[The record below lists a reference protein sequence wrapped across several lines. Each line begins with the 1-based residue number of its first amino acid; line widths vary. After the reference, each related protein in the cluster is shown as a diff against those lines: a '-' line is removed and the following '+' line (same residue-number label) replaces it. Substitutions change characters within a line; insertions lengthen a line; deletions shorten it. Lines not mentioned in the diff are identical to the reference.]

1 MIAKELLNP
10 KSIVICGVSSD
21 VHKPGGKA
29 LKNLLESPFKGQ
41 VYAVNPKETEV
52 QGVKCYAKVDDLPQV
67 DCAILCIAAKFC
79 TQTVDVL
86 AKEKGTKGF
95 IIISAGFSEE
105 NAEGA
110 AIEKHIVDTINS
122 VGGSL
127 IGPNCTGFL
136 NTNYAGCFDTP
147 IPTLDPKGVD
157 FITGSGATAV
167 FIKEYGMSNGLKF
180 NSVWAVGNSAQLG
193 IEDVLE
199 HLDETFDPERSS
211 RVIMLYMEKIGDPQ
225 RLLKHSRSLIN
236 KGCHIA
242 AIKSGGS
249 VAGSRAASSHTG
261 ALATNDAAVDALFRK
276 AGIVR
281 CQNRQELT
289 TVCAVFMYPEL
300 KGNRCAVVTHAGGPA
315 VMLTDVLSNGGM
327 EVPSLKEHPKAP
339 ELLSKLFAG
348 SSVGNPIDFLATGT
362 AEQLG
367 YILDAVENDFDE
379 IDFSVVIF
387 GSPGLFSNKEVY
399 DLLDQKMRTCKK
411 PIFPVL
417 PSIINVKEEI
427 EDFIAK
433 GNINFPEECVLGNAI
448 CKIYNTPKPK
458 TGIVESL
465 PIDKLI
471 ISPANEPANEPDKD
485 AVAAVA
491 ESIRQWGMLSPIT
504 VSPKDGNYRV
514 VAGAKR
520 VRAAALAGMKEIMAY
535 IQEDA
540 AVSDQP
546 DIDVV
551 RIRKT
556 VERCKDGYMEIAD
569 YNELLDAAGIS
580 RKKSVEVS
588 NKEDALA
595 FAKEVGCSKDVPL
608 VMKVVGPLHKS
619 DVGGVTLGVK
629 DLDTVARE
637 FDRLIVIPETY
648 AVEMYPMLD
657 GTDVYI
663 GAIRDPKFGHQVFFG
678 LGGIFIEVLK
688 DVESVLVPTNKEEV
702 LKKLKNLK
710 GYKILEGVRG
720 QEGVNLDL
728 YADQIVRVSA
738 LVQAAPEIAEMD
750 LNPLLG
756 NPRYVTAVDA
766 RIRLEK

>member
-1 MIAKELLNP
+1 M
-10 KSIVICGVSSD
+10 
-21 VHKPGGKA
+21 
-29 LKNLLESPFKGQ
+29 
-41 VYAVNPKETEV
+41 YAVNPKETEV
-52 QGVKCYAKVDDLPQV
+52 QGIKCYAKVEDLPQV

-79 TQTVDVL
+79 AQTVDVL
-86 AKEKGTKGF
+86 TQQKGTKGF
-95 IIISAGFSEE
+95 IIVSAGFSEE

-110 AIEKHIVDTINS
+110 AIEKHIVDSINA

-136 NTNYAGCFDTP
+136 NTNYSGCFDTP
-147 IPTLDPKGVD
+147 IPKLDPKGVD

-167 FIKEYGMSNGLKF
+167 FIKEYGMTNGLKF

-199 HLDETFDPERSS
+199 HLDETFDPEKSS
-211 RVIMLYMEKIGDPQ
+211 QVILLYMEKVGDPQ

-249 VAGSRAASSHTG
+249 AAGSRAASSHTG

-289 TVCAVFMYPEL
+289 TVCGVFMYPEI
-300 KGNRCAVVTHAGGPA
+300 KGNRCAVITHAGGPA
-315 VMLTDVLSNGGM
+315 VMLTDVLSNNGI
-327 EVPSLKEHPKAP
+327 EVPSLKEHPASP
-339 ELLSKLFAG
+339 ALLEKLFGG

-367 YILDAVENDFDE
+367 YIIDTVENEYTD

-387 GSPGLFSNKEVY
+387 GSPGLFSNREVY
-399 DLLDQKMRTCKK
+399 ALLNEKMKTCKK

-417 PSIINVKEEI
+417 PSIINVKDEI
-427 EDFIAK
+427 QEFIDM

-448 CKIYNTPKPK
+448 CKVYNTPKPQPEN
-458 TGIVESL
+458 VEQ
-465 PIDKLI
+465 
-471 ISPANEPANEPDKD
+471 PA
-485 AVAAVA
+485 
-491 ESIRQWGMLSPIT
+491 
-504 VSPKDGNYRV
+504 
-514 VAGAKR
+514 
-520 VRAAALAGMKEIMAY
+520 
-535 IQEDA
+535 
-540 AVSDQP
+540 
-546 DIDVV
+546 IDVA

-556 VERCKDGYMEIAD
+556 VDRCKSGYMEIAD

-588 NKEDALA
+588 KVEDAIA

-629 DLDTVARE
+629 DLATVEKE
-637 FDRLIVIPETY
+637 FNRLIVIPETY

-663 GAIRDPKFGHQVFFG
+663 GAIKDPKFGHQIFCG

-688 DVESVLVPTNKEEV
+688 DVQSALAPISAAEAKEA
-702 LKKLKNLK
+702 LTKLR
-710 GYKILEGVRG
+710 GYKILQGVRG
-720 QEGVNLDL
+720 QEAVNIDL
-728 YADQIVRVSA
+728 YADQIARVSA

>member
-1 MIAKELLNP
+1 MINPKLLNP
-10 KSIVICGVSSD
+10 QSIVICGASSD
-21 VHKPGGKA
+21 IHKPGGKA
-29 LKNLLESPFKGQ
+29 LKNLLESAFQGQ
-41 VYAVNPKETEV
+41 IYAVNPKETEV

-79 TQTVDVL
+79 AQTVDVL
-86 AKEKGTKGF
+86 TQQKGTKGF

-110 AIEKHIVDTINS
+110 AIEKHIVDAINA

-136 NTNYAGCFDTP
+136 NTNYSGCFDTP
-147 IPTLDPKGVD
+147 IPKLDPKGVD

-180 NSVWAVGNSAQLG
+180 NSVWAVGNSAQLS

-199 HLDETFDPERSS
+199 HLDETFDPEKSS
-211 RVIMLYMEKIGDPQ
+211 RVIMLYMEKIGDPM

-249 VAGSRAASSHTG
+249 AAGSRAASSHTG
-261 ALATNDAAVDALFRK
+261 ALATNDAAVDALFQK

-281 CQNRQELT
+281 CHNRQELT
-289 TVCAVFMYPEL
+289 TVCGVFMHPEI
-300 KGNRCAVVTHAGGPA
+300 KGKRCAVITHAGGPA

-327 EVPSLKEHPKAP
+327 EVPPLKDHPASP
-339 ELLSKLFAG
+339 ALLAKLFGG

-367 YILDAVENDFDE
+367 YIIDTVENEYDE

-399 DLLDQKMRTCKK
+399 DLLDEKMKTCKK

-417 PSIINVKEEI
+417 PSIINVKDEI
-427 EDFIAK
+427 NDFIAK
-433 GNINFPEECVLGNAI
+433 GRINFPEECVLGNAI
-448 CKIYNTPKPK
+448 VKVYNTPKPQPEH
-458 TGIVESL
+458 VEL
-465 PIDKLI
+465 PQVD
-471 ISPANEPANEPDKD
+471 
-485 AVAAVA
+485 VA
-491 ESIRQWGMLSPIT
+491 
-504 VSPKDGNYRV
+504 
-514 VAGAKR
+514 
-520 VRAAALAGMKEIMAY
+520 
-535 IQEDA
+535 
-540 AVSDQP
+540 
-546 DIDVV
+546 
-551 RIRKT
+551 RIRAT
-556 VERCKDGYMEIAD
+556 VDRCKDGYMEIAD

-588 NKEDALA
+588 KKEDALA

-629 DLDTVARE
+629 DLDTVAKE

-663 GAIRDPKFGHQVFFG
+663 GAIRDPKFGHQIFFG

-688 DVESVLVPTNKEEV
+688 DVQSALAPITAAEAKEM
-702 LKKLKNLK
+702 LTKLR
-710 GYKILEGVRG
+710 GYKILQGVRG
-720 QEGVNLDL
+720 QEPVNLDL
-728 YADQIVRVSA
+728 YADQIARVSA

-766 RIRLEK
+766 RIRLET

>member
-1 MIAKELLNP
+1 MINPKLINP
-10 KSIVICGVSSD
+10 KSSVICGASSD
-21 VHKPGGKA
+21 IHKPGGKA
-29 LKNLLESPFKGQ
+29 LKNLLESAFKGEI
-41 VYAVNPKETEV
+41 YAVNPKEDEV
-52 QGVKCYAKVDDLPQV
+52 QGIKCYKQVEDLPQV

-79 TQTVDVL
+79 AHTVDVL
-86 AKEKGTKGF
+86 TQQKGTQGF
-95 IIISAGFSEE
+95 IIVSAGFSEE

-110 AIEKHIVDTINS
+110 AIEKHIVDAINA

-136 NTNYAGCFDTP
+136 NTNYSGCFDTP
-147 IPTLDPKGVD
+147 IPKLDPKGVD

-199 HLDETFDPERSS
+199 HLDETFDPEKSS
-211 RVIMLYMEKIGDPQ
+211 HVIMLYMEKIGDPQ
-225 RLLKHSRSLIN
+225 RLLKHSRNLIN
-236 KGCHIA
+236 KGCKIA

-249 VAGSRAASSHTG
+249 AAGSRAASSHTG
-261 ALATNDAAVDALFRK
+261 ALATNDAAVDALFQK

-281 CQNRQELT
+281 CHNRQELT
-289 TVCAVFMYPEL
+289 TVCAVFMHPEI
-300 KGNRCAVVTHAGGPA
+300 KGKRCAVITHAGGPA

-327 EVPSLKEHPKAP
+327 EVPPLKDHPASP
-339 ELLSKLFAG
+339 ALLSKLYAG

-367 YILDAVENDFDE
+367 YIIDAVENDYTD

-399 DLLDQKMRTCKK
+399 DLLDEKMKTCKK

-417 PSIINVKEEI
+417 PSIINVKQEI

-433 GNINFPEECVLGNAI
+433 GRINFPEECVLGNALV
-448 CKIYNTPKPK
+448 KVWNTPKPQPEV
-458 TGIVESL
+458 VEL
-465 PIDKLI
+465 PQVD
-471 ISPANEPANEPDKD
+471 
-485 AVAAVA
+485 VA
-491 ESIRQWGMLSPIT
+491 
-504 VSPKDGNYRV
+504 
-514 VAGAKR
+514 
-520 VRAAALAGMKEIMAY
+520 
-535 IQEDA
+535 
-540 AVSDQP
+540 
-546 DIDVV
+546 

-556 VERCKDGYMEIAD
+556 IDKCESGYLEIAD

-580 RKKSVEVS
+580 RKKSVEVDK
-588 NKEDALA
+588 KEDALA
-595 FAKEVGCSKDVPL
+595 FAKEVNCGKDTPL

-619 DVGGVTLGVK
+619 DVGGVTLNVK
-629 DLDTVARE
+629 DLDTVSKE
-637 FDRLIVIPETY
+637 FDRLMAIKDTY

-663 GAIRDPKFGHQVFFG
+663 GAIRDDKFGHQIFFG

-688 DVESVLVPTNKEEV
+688 DVQSALAPITADEAKQMLT
-702 LKKLKNLK
+702 KLR
-710 GYKILEGVRG
+710 GYKILQGVRG
-720 QEGVNLDL
+720 QEPVNIDL
-728 YADQIVRVSA
+728 YADQVARVSA
-738 LVQAAPEIAEMD
+738 LVQAAPEIVEMD

-766 RIRLEK
+766 RIRIEK

>member
-10 KSIVICGVSSD
+10 RSIVICGASSD
-21 VHKPGGKA
+21 IHKPGGKA
-29 LKNLLESPFKGQ
+29 LKNLLESSFSGP
-41 VYAVNPKETEV
+41 VYAVNPKETKV
-52 QGVKCYAKVDDLPQV
+52 QGIKCFAKVEDLPQV

-79 TQTVDVL
+79 AQTVDVL
-86 AKEKGTKGF
+86 TQQKGTKGF
-95 IIISAGFSEE
+95 IIVSAGFSEE

-110 AIEKHIVDTINS
+110 AIEKHIVDSINA

-136 NTNYAGCFDTP
+136 NTNYSGCFDTP
-147 IPTLDPKGVD
+147 IPKLDPKGVD

-167 FIKEYGMSNGLKF
+167 FIKEYGMTNGLKF

-199 HLDETFDPERSS
+199 HLDETFDPEKSS
-211 RVIMLYMEKIGDPQ
+211 HVIMLYMEKVGDPQ

-249 VAGSRAASSHTG
+249 AAGSRAASSHTG

-289 TVCAVFMYPEL
+289 TVCGVFMYPEI
-300 KGNRCAVVTHAGGPA
+300 KGNRCAVITHAGGPA
-315 VMLTDVLSNGGM
+315 VMLTDVLSNNGI
-327 EVPSLKEHPKAP
+327 EVPSLKDHPASP
-339 ELLSKLFAG
+339 ALLEKLFGG

-367 YILDAVENDFDE
+367 YIIDTVENEYTD

-387 GSPGLFSNKEVY
+387 GSPGLFSNREVY
-399 DLLDQKMRTCKK
+399 ALLNEKMKTCKK

-417 PSIINVKEEI
+417 PSIINVKDEI
-427 EDFIAK
+427 QEFIDM

-448 CKIYNTPKPK
+448 CKVYNTPKPQPEN
-458 TGIVESL
+458 VEQ
-465 PIDKLI
+465 
-471 ISPANEPANEPDKD
+471 PA
-485 AVAAVA
+485 
-491 ESIRQWGMLSPIT
+491 
-504 VSPKDGNYRV
+504 
-514 VAGAKR
+514 
-520 VRAAALAGMKEIMAY
+520 
-535 IQEDA
+535 
-540 AVSDQP
+540 
-546 DIDVV
+546 IDVA

-556 VERCKDGYMEIAD
+556 VERCKSGYMEIAD

-588 NKEDALA
+588 KVEDALA

-629 DLDTVARE
+629 DLATVEKE
-637 FDRLIVIPETY
+637 FNRLIVIPETY

-663 GAIRDPKFGHQVFFG
+663 GAIKDPKFGHQIFFG

-688 DVESVLVPTNKEEV
+688 DVQSALAPISAAEAKEA
-702 LKKLKNLK
+702 LTKLR
-710 GYKILEGVRG
+710 GYKILQGVRG
-720 QEGVNLDL
+720 QEAVNIDL
-728 YADQIVRVSA
+728 YADQIARVSA

>member
-1 MIAKELLNP
+1 MINPKLLNP
-10 KSIVICGVSSD
+10 QSIVVCGASSD
-21 VHKPGGKA
+21 IHKPGGKA
-29 LKNLLESPFKGQ
+29 LKNLLESAFQGQ

-79 TQTVDVL
+79 AQTVDVL
-86 AKEKGTKGF
+86 TQQKGTKGF

-105 NAEGA
+105 SEEGA
-110 AIEKHIVDTINS
+110 AIEKHIVDAINA

-136 NTNYAGCFDTP
+136 NTNYSGCFDTP
-147 IPTLDPKGVD
+147 IPKLDPKGVD

-199 HLDETFDPERSS
+199 HLDETFDPEKSS
-211 RVIMLYMEKIGDPQ
+211 HVIMLYMEKIGDPM

-249 VAGSRAASSHTG
+249 AAGSRAASSHTG
-261 ALATNDAAVDALFRK
+261 ALATNDAAVDALFQK

-289 TVCAVFMYPEL
+289 TVCGVFMHPEL
-300 KGNRCAVVTHAGGPA
+300 KGKRCAVITHAGGPA

-327 EVPSLKEHPKAP
+327 EVPPLKDHPASP
-339 ELLSKLFAG
+339 ALLAKLFGG

-367 YILDAVENDFDE
+367 YIIDTVENEYDE

-399 DLLDQKMRTCKK
+399 DLLDEKMKTCKK

-417 PSIINVKEEI
+417 PSIINVKQEI
-427 EDFIAK
+427 EDFISK
-433 GNINFPEECVLGNAI
+433 GRINFPEECVLGNALV
-448 CKIYNTPKPK
+448 KVYNTPKPQPEH
-458 TGIVESL
+458 VEL
-465 PIDKLI
+465 PKVD
-471 ISPANEPANEPDKD
+471 
-485 AVAAVA
+485 VA
-491 ESIRQWGMLSPIT
+491 
-504 VSPKDGNYRV
+504 
-514 VAGAKR
+514 
-520 VRAAALAGMKEIMAY
+520 
-535 IQEDA
+535 
-540 AVSDQP
+540 
-546 DIDVV
+546 
-551 RIRKT
+551 RIRAT
-556 VERCKDGYMEIAD
+556 VDRCKDGYMEIAD

-588 NKEDALA
+588 KKEDALA

-629 DLDTVARE
+629 DLDTVAKE

-663 GAIRDPKFGHQVFFG
+663 GAIRDPKFGHQIFFG

-688 DVESVLVPTNKEEV
+688 DVQSALAPITADEAKEM
-702 LKKLKNLK
+702 LTKLR
-710 GYKILEGVRG
+710 GYKILQGVRG
-720 QEGVNLDL
+720 QEPVNLDL
-728 YADQIVRVSA
+728 YADQIARVSA

>member
-10 KSIVICGVSSD
+10 RSIVICGASSD
-21 VHKPGGKA
+21 VHKPGGKS

-79 TQTVDVL
+79 AQTVDVL
-86 AKEKGTKGF
+86 AKEKGCKGF
-95 IIISAGFSEE
+95 IIVSAGFSEE
-105 NAEGA
+105 SHEGA
-110 AIEKHIVDTINS
+110 EIEKHIVDTINS

-136 NTNYAGCFDTP
+136 NVNYAGCFDTP
-147 IPTLDPKGVD
+147 IPPLDPKGVD

-199 HLDETFDPERSS
+199 HLDETFDPVKSS
-211 RVIMLYMEKIGDPQ
+211 HVIMLYMEKIGDPQ

-249 VAGSRAASSHTG
+249 AAGSRAASSHTG

-289 TVCAVFMYPEL
+289 TVCAVFMHPEI
-300 KGNRCAVVTHAGGPA
+300 KGKRCAVITHAGGPA

-327 EVPSLKEHPKAP
+327 EVPSLKDHPASP
-339 ELLSKLFAG
+339 ALLEKLFGG

-367 YILDAVENDFDE
+367 YIIDTVENEYTD

-399 DLLDQKMRTCKK
+399 DLLDEKMKTCKK

-417 PSIINVKEEI
+417 PSIINVKDEI
-427 EDFIAK
+427 NDFIAK
-433 GNINFPEECVLGNAI
+433 GRINFPEECVLGNAI
-448 CKIYNTPKPK
+448 CKVYNTPKPQPEH
-458 TGIVESL
+458 VEL
-465 PIDKLI
+465 P
-471 ISPANEPANEPDKD
+471 A
-485 AVAAVA
+485 
-491 ESIRQWGMLSPIT
+491 
-504 VSPKDGNYRV
+504 
-514 VAGAKR
+514 
-520 VRAAALAGMKEIMAY
+520 
-535 IQEDA
+535 
-540 AVSDQP
+540 
-546 DIDVV
+546 IDVA
-551 RIRKT
+551 RIRRT

-588 NKEDALA
+588 KKEDALA

-657 GTDVYI
+657 GIDVYI
-663 GAIRDPKFGHQVFFG
+663 GAIKDPKFGHQIFFG

-688 DVESVLVPTNKEEV
+688 DVQSALAPITAAEAKEM
-702 LKKLKNLK
+702 LTKLK
-710 GYKILEGVRG
+710 GYKILQGVRG
-720 QEGVNLDL
+720 QEGVNIDL
-728 YADQIVRVSA
+728 YAEQVARVSA

>member
-1 MIAKELLNP
+1 MINPKLINP
-10 KSIVICGVSSD
+10 KSIVICGASSD
-21 VHKPGGKA
+21 IHKPGGKA
-29 LKNLLESPFKGQ
+29 LKNLLESAFKGEIF
-41 VYAVNPKETEV
+41 AVNPKEDEV
-52 QGVKCYAKVDDLPQV
+52 QGIKCYKQVEDLPQV

-79 TQTVDVL
+79 AHTVDVL
-86 AKEKGTKGF
+86 TQQKGTQGF
-95 IIISAGFSEE
+95 IIVSAGFSEE

-110 AIEKHIVDTINS
+110 AIEKHIVDAINA

-136 NTNYAGCFDTP
+136 NTNYSGCFDTP
-147 IPTLDPKGVD
+147 IPKLDPKGVD

-199 HLDETFDPERSS
+199 HLDETFDPEKSS
-211 RVIMLYMEKIGDPQ
+211 HVIMLYMEKIGDPR
-225 RLLKHSRSLIN
+225 RLLKHSRNLIN
-236 KGCHIA
+236 KGCKIA

-249 VAGSRAASSHTG
+249 AAGSRAASSHTG
-261 ALATNDAAVDALFRK
+261 ALATNDAAVDALFQK

-281 CQNRQELT
+281 CHNRQELT
-289 TVCAVFMYPEL
+289 TVCAVFMHPEI
-300 KGNRCAVVTHAGGPA
+300 KGNRCAVITHAGGPA

-327 EVPSLKEHPKAP
+327 EVPPLKDHPASP
-339 ELLSKLFAG
+339 ALLSKLYAG

-367 YILDAVENDFDE
+367 YIIDAVENDYTD

-399 DLLDQKMRTCKK
+399 DLLDEKMKTCKK

-417 PSIINVKEEI
+417 PSIINVKQEI

-433 GNINFPEECVLGNAI
+433 GRINFPEECVLGNALV
-448 CKIYNTPKPK
+448 KVWNTPKPQPEV
-458 TGIVESL
+458 VEL
-465 PIDKLI
+465 PQVD
-471 ISPANEPANEPDKD
+471 
-485 AVAAVA
+485 VA
-491 ESIRQWGMLSPIT
+491 
-504 VSPKDGNYRV
+504 
-514 VAGAKR
+514 
-520 VRAAALAGMKEIMAY
+520 
-535 IQEDA
+535 
-540 AVSDQP
+540 
-546 DIDVV
+546 

-556 VERCKDGYMEIAD
+556 IEKCESGYLEIAD

-580 RKKSVEVS
+580 RKKSVEVDK
-588 NKEDALA
+588 KEDALA
-595 FAKEVGCSKDVPL
+595 FAKEVNCGKDTPL

-619 DVGGVTLGVK
+619 DVGGVTLNVK
-629 DLDTVARE
+629 DLDTVSKE
-637 FDRLIVIPETY
+637 FDRLMAIKDTY

-663 GAIRDPKFGHQVFFG
+663 GAIRDDKFGHQIFFG

-688 DVESVLVPTNKEEV
+688 DVQSALAPITADEAKQMLT
-702 LKKLKNLK
+702 KLR
-710 GYKILEGVRG
+710 GYKILQGVRG
-720 QEGVNLDL
+720 QEPVNIDL
-728 YADQIVRVSA
+728 YADQVARVSA
-738 LVQAAPEIAEMD
+738 LVQAAPEIVEMD

-766 RIRLEK
+766 RIRIQK

>member
-1 MIAKELLNP
+1 MIAKELLDP
-10 KSIVICGVSSD
+10 KSIVICGASSD
-21 VHKPGGKA
+21 IHKPGGKA
-29 LKNLLESPFKGQ
+29 LLNLLQSKFAGQ

-67 DCAILCIAAKFC
+67 DCAILCIAAKYC
-79 TQTVDVL
+79 PSTVDVL
-86 AKEKGTKGF
+86 AKQKGTKGF
-95 IIISAGFSEE
+95 IIVSAGFSEE

-110 AIEKHIVDTINS
+110 ALEKQIVDTINS

-136 NTNYAGCFDTP
+136 NTNYSGCFDTP
-147 IPTLDPKGVD
+147 IPTLDPHGVD

-167 FIKEYGMSNGLKF
+167 FIKEYGISNGLTF

-199 HLDETFDPERSS
+199 HLDTTFDPEKSS

-225 RLLKHSRSLIN
+225 KLLRHSRSLIN

-249 VAGSRAASSHTG
+249 AAGSRAASSHTG

-281 CQNRQELT
+281 CNNRQELT
-289 TVCAVFMYPEL
+289 TVCAIFMHPEV
-300 KGNRCAVVTHAGGPA
+300 KGKNIAVITHAGGPA
-315 VMLTDVLSNGGM
+315 VMLTDVLSNNGM
-327 EVPSLKEHPKAP
+327 DVPHIEGPKAQ
-339 ELLSKLFAG
+339 ELLSHLFNG

-367 YILDAVENDFDE
+367 LIIDACENDFDN
-379 IDFSVVIF
+379 IDAMCVIF
-387 GSPGLFSNKEVY
+387 GSPGLFSNYEVY
-399 DLLDQKMRTCKK
+399 EVLDQKMKTCKK
-411 PIFPVL
+411 PIFPIL
-417 PSIINVKEEI
+417 PSIINVHDEI
-427 EDFIAK
+427 EDFIRNK
-433 GNINFPEECVLGNAI
+433 HRINFPEECVFGNAL
-448 CKIYNTPKPK
+448 CKVFNTPKPQPEN
-458 TGIVESL
+458 VEQ
-465 PIDKLI
+465 
-471 ISPANEPANEPDKD
+471 PA
-485 AVAAVA
+485 
-491 ESIRQWGMLSPIT
+491 
-504 VSPKDGNYRV
+504 
-514 VAGAKR
+514 
-520 VRAAALAGMKEIMAY
+520 
-535 IQEDA
+535 
-540 AVSDQP
+540 
-546 DIDVV
+546 IDVA
-551 RIRKT
+551 RIRAT
-556 VERCKDGYMEIAD
+556 VDRCKDGYMEIAD

-580 RKKSVEVS
+580 RKKSVEVDR
-588 NKEDALA
+588 KEDALA

-637 FDRLIVIPETY
+637 FDRLIKIQDTY

-663 GAIRDPKFGHQVFFG
+663 GAIRDPKFGHQIFFG

-688 DVESVLVPTNKEEV
+688 DVQSALAPITAAEAKEM
-702 LKKLKNLK
+702 LTHLR
-710 GYKILEGVRG
+710 GYKILQGVRG
-720 QEGVNLDL
+720 QEAVNLDL
-728 YADQIVRVSA
+728 YADQIARVSA

>member
-10 KSIVICGVSSD
+10 RSIVICGASSD
-21 VHKPGGKA
+21 IHKPGGKA
-29 LKNLLESPFKGQ
+29 LKNLLESSFSGP

-52 QGVKCYAKVDDLPQV
+52 QGIKCYAKVEDLPQV

-79 TQTVDVL
+79 AQTVDVL
-86 AKEKGTKGF
+86 TQQKGTKGF
-95 IIISAGFSEE
+95 IIVSAGFSEE

-110 AIEKHIVDTINS
+110 AIEKHIVDSINA

-136 NTNYAGCFDTP
+136 NTNYSGCFDTP
-147 IPTLDPKGVD
+147 IPKLDPKGVD

-167 FIKEYGMSNGLKF
+167 FIKEYGMTNGLKF

-199 HLDETFDPERSS
+199 HLDETFDPEKSS
-211 RVIMLYMEKIGDPQ
+211 HVIMLYMEKVGDPQ

-249 VAGSRAASSHTG
+249 AAGSRAASSHTG

-289 TVCAVFMYPEL
+289 TVCGVFMYPEI
-300 KGNRCAVVTHAGGPA
+300 KGNRCAVITHAGGPA
-315 VMLTDVLSNGGM
+315 VMLTDVLSNNGI
-327 EVPSLKEHPKAP
+327 EVPSLKEHPASP
-339 ELLSKLFAG
+339 ALLEKLFGG

-367 YILDAVENDFDE
+367 YIIDTVENDYTD

-387 GSPGLFSNKEVY
+387 GSPGLFSNREVY
-399 DLLDQKMRTCKK
+399 ALLNEKMKTCKK

-417 PSIINVKEEI
+417 PSIINVKDEI
-427 EDFIAK
+427 QEFIDM

-448 CKIYNTPKPK
+448 CKVYNTPKPQPEN
-458 TGIVESL
+458 VEQ
-465 PIDKLI
+465 
-471 ISPANEPANEPDKD
+471 PA
-485 AVAAVA
+485 
-491 ESIRQWGMLSPIT
+491 
-504 VSPKDGNYRV
+504 
-514 VAGAKR
+514 
-520 VRAAALAGMKEIMAY
+520 
-535 IQEDA
+535 
-540 AVSDQP
+540 
-546 DIDVV
+546 IDVA

-556 VERCKDGYMEIAD
+556 VDRCKSGYMEIAD

-588 NKEDALA
+588 KVEDAIA
-595 FAKEVGCSKDVPL
+595 FANEVGCSKDVPL

-629 DLDTVARE
+629 DLATVEKE
-637 FDRLIVIPETY
+637 FNRLIVIPETY

-663 GAIRDPKFGHQVFFG
+663 GAIKDPKFGHQIFFG

-688 DVESVLVPTNKEEV
+688 DVQSALAPISAAEAKEA
-702 LKKLKNLK
+702 LTKLR
-710 GYKILEGVRG
+710 GYKILQGVRG
-720 QEGVNLDL
+720 QEAVNIDL
-728 YADQIVRVSA
+728 YADQIARVSA

>member
-1 MIAKELLNP
+1 M
-10 KSIVICGVSSD
+10 
-21 VHKPGGKA
+21 
-29 LKNLLESPFKGQ
+29 KNLLESPFQGP

-67 DCAILCIAAKFC
+67 ECAIICIAAKFC
-79 TQTVDVL
+79 AQTVDVL
-86 AKEKGTKGF
+86 AKEKGCKGF

-136 NTNYAGCFDTP
+136 NVNYAGCFDTP

-199 HLDETFDPERSS
+199 YLDETFDPVKSS
-211 RVIMLYMEKIGDPQ
+211 HVIMLYMEKIGDPQ

-249 VAGSRAASSHTG
+249 AAGSRAALSHTG
-261 ALATNDAAVDALFRK
+261 ALATNDAVVDALFRK

-281 CQNRQELT
+281 CHNRQELT
-289 TVCAVFMYPEL
+289 TVCGVFMHPEL
-300 KGNRCAVVTHAGGPA
+300 KGKRCAVITHAGGPA

-327 EVPSLKEHPKAP
+327 EVPSLKEHPASP
-339 ELLSKLFAG
+339 ALLAKLFGG

-367 YILDAVENDFDE
+367 YIIDTVENEYTD

-399 DLLDQKMRTCKK
+399 DLLDEKMKTCKK

-417 PSIINVKEEI
+417 PSIINVKDEI

-433 GNINFPEECVLGNAI
+433 GRINFPEECVLGNAI
-448 CKIYNTPKPK
+448 CKVYNTPKPQP
-458 TGIVESL
+458 EN
-465 PIDKLI
+465 PDMPNIDVKRI
-471 ISPANEPANEPDKD
+471 REVIDSCDNGYIDPDK
-485 AVAAVA
+485 
-491 ESIRQWGMLSPIT
+491 IYQ
-504 VSPKDGNYRV
+504 
-514 VAGAKR
+514 
-520 VRAAALAGMKEIMAY
+520 
-535 IQEDA
+535 
-540 AVSDQP
+540 
-546 DIDVV
+546 
-551 RIRKT
+551 
-556 VERCKDGYMEIAD
+556 
-569 YNELLDAAGIS
+569 LLDAAGIAQKQI
-580 RKKSVEVS
+580 RVVDQKQQAV
-588 NKEDALA
+588 D
-595 FAKEVGCSKDVPL
+595 FANEVGYPL
-608 VMKVVGPLHKS
+608 VMKVVGPVHKS
-619 DVGGVTLGVK
+619 DVGGVTLNVR
-629 DLDTVARE
+629 DIDTVQKE
-637 FDRLIVIPETY
+637 FDRLMAIKDTY

-657 GTDVYI
+657 GTEVYI
-663 GAIRDPKFGHQVFFG
+663 GAIRDAKFGHQVFFG

-688 DVESVLVPTNKEEV
+688 DVQSALAPVNVAEAKDLLT
-702 LKKLKNLK
+702 KLR
-710 GYKILEGVRG
+710 GYKILQGVRG
-720 QEGVNLDL
+720 QQPVNIDV
-728 YADQIVRVSA
+728 YAEQIARVST
-738 LVQAAPEIAEMD
+738 LVMAAPEIAEMD

-756 NPRYVTAVDA
+756 NPKNVVAVDA
-766 RIRLEK
+766 RIRIEK

>member
-1 MIAKELLNP
+1 MINEKLLDP
-10 KSIVICGVSSD
+10 KSIVVCGASSD
-21 VHKPGGKA
+21 IHKPGGKS

-79 TQTVDVL
+79 AQTVDVL
-86 AKEKGTKGF
+86 AKEKGCRGF
-95 IIISAGFSEE
+95 IIVSAGFSEE
-105 NAEGA
+105 NEEGA

-136 NTNYAGCFDTP
+136 NTNYSGCFDTP
-147 IPTLDPKGVD
+147 IPKLDPQGVD

-199 HLDETFDPERSS
+199 HLDETFDPEKSS

-242 AIKSGGS
+242 AIKSGRS
-249 VAGSRAASSHTG
+249 AAGSRAASSHTG
-261 ALATNDAAVDALFRK
+261 ALAANDVAVDALFRK

-289 TVCAVFMYPEL
+289 TVCGVFMHPEI

-315 VMLTDVLSNGGM
+315 VMLTDVLSNGGI
-327 EVPSLKEHPKAP
+327 EVPSLKEHPASKA
-339 ELLSKLFAG
+339 LLEKLFPG

-367 YILDAVENDFDE
+367 YILDAVENDYTN

-399 DLLDQKMRTCKK
+399 DLLDQKMKTCKK

-417 PSIINVKEEI
+417 PSIINVKDEI
-427 EDFIAK
+427 NDFIAK
-433 GNINFPEECVLGNAI
+433 GHINFPEECVLGNAI
-448 CKIYNTPKPK
+448 CKVYNTPKPK
-458 TGIVESL
+458 MGNIENL
-465 PIDKLI
+465 PIDKI
-471 ISPANEPANEPDKD
+471 IVSPANEPDKD
-485 AVAAVA
+485 EVAKVA
-491 ESIRQWGMLSPIT
+491 ESIREFGLLTPIT
-504 VSPKDGNYRV
+504 VSPVDGGYRLV
-514 VAGAKR
+514 KGAKR
-520 VRAAALAGMKEIMAY
+520 LRAASMVGMTEVAAY
-535 IQEDA
+535 VQEGAVA
-540 AVSDQP
+540 ADIS
-546 DIDVV
+546 DIDVP
-551 RIRKT
+551 RIRRT
-556 VERCKDGYMEIAD
+556 INRCKDGYMEIAD

-588 NKEDALA
+588 KKEDALA

-629 DLDTVARE
+629 DLDTVAKE
-637 FDRLIVIPETY
+637 FDRLIAIPETY

-663 GAIRDPKFGHQVFFG
+663 GAIRDPKFGHQIFFG

-688 DVESVLVPTNKEEV
+688 DVQSALVPITADEAKEM
-702 LKKLKNLK
+702 LTKLR
-710 GYKILEGVRG
+710 GYKILQGVRG
-720 QEGVNLDL
+720 QEPVNLDL
-728 YADQIVRVSA
+728 YADQIARVSA

-756 NPRYVTAVDA
+756 NQRYVTAVDA

>member
-10 KSIVICGVSSD
+10 KSIVVCGASSD
-21 VHKPGGKA
+21 IHKPGGKA
-29 LKNLLESPFKGQ
+29 LKNLLESPFSGP

-79 TQTVDVL
+79 AQTVDVL
-86 AKEKGTKGF
+86 AKEKGCKGF

-105 NAEGA
+105 SHEGA
-110 AIEKHIVDTINS
+110 LVEQHIVDTINS

-136 NTNYAGCFDTP
+136 NVNYAGCFDTP
-147 IPTLDPKGVD
+147 IPVLDPKGVD

-199 HLDETFDPERSS
+199 HLDETFDPEKSS

-249 VAGSRAASSHTG
+249 AAGQRAASSHTG

-281 CQNRQELT
+281 CHNRQELT
-289 TVCAVFMYPEL
+289 TVCGVFMHPEI
-300 KGNRCAVVTHAGGPA
+300 KGKRCAVITHAGGPA

-327 EVPSLKEHPKAP
+327 EVPSLKDHPASP
-339 ELLSKLFAG
+339 ALLEKLFGG

-367 YILDAVENDFDE
+367 YIIDTVENEYNE

-399 DLLDQKMRTCKK
+399 DLLDQKMKTCKK

-417 PSIINVKEEI
+417 PSIINVKDEI

-433 GNINFPEECVLGNAI
+433 GRINFPEECVLGNAI
-448 CKIYNTPKPK
+448 CKVYNTPKPQPEH
-458 TGIVESL
+458 VEL
-465 PIDKLI
+465 PK
-471 ISPANEPANEPDKD
+471 
-485 AVAAVA
+485 
-491 ESIRQWGMLSPIT
+491 
-504 VSPKDGNYRV
+504 
-514 VAGAKR
+514 
-520 VRAAALAGMKEIMAY
+520 
-535 IQEDA
+535 
-540 AVSDQP
+540 
-546 DIDVV
+546 IDVA

-556 VERCKDGYMEIAD
+556 IDRCKDGYLEIAD

-588 NKEDALA
+588 KKEDALA
-595 FAKEVGCSKDVPL
+595 FAKEVGCSKEVPL

-629 DLDTVARE
+629 DLDTVAKE
-637 FDRLIVIPETY
+637 FDRLMAIKDTY

-663 GAIRDPKFGHQVFFG
+663 GAIKDPKFGHQVFFG
-678 LGGIFIEVLK
+678 LGSIFIEVLK
-688 DVESVLVPTNKEEV
+688 DVQSALAPITADEAKEM
-702 LKKLKNLK
+702 LKQLK
-710 GYKILEGVRG
+710 GYKILQGVRG

-728 YADQIVRVSA
+728 YADQVARVSA

-766 RIRLEK
+766 RIRIEK

>member
-10 KSIVICGVSSD
+10 RSIVICGASSD
-21 VHKPGGKA
+21 IHKPGGKS

-79 TQTVDVL
+79 AQTVDVL
-86 AKEKGTKGF
+86 AKEKGCKGF
-95 IIISAGFSEE
+95 IIVSAGFSEE

-136 NTNYAGCFDTP
+136 NVNYAGCFDTP
-147 IPTLDPKGVD
+147 IPKLDPKGVD

-199 HLDETFDPERSS
+199 HLDETFDPEKSS

-225 RLLKHSRSLIN
+225 RLLKHSRNLIN

-249 VAGSRAASSHTG
+249 AAGSRAASSHTG

-289 TVCAVFMYPEL
+289 TVCAVFMHPEI
-300 KGNRCAVVTHAGGPA
+300 KGKRCAVITHAGGPA

-327 EVPSLKEHPKAP
+327 EVPSLKEHPASP
-339 ELLSKLFAG
+339 ALLEKLSAG

-367 YILDAVENDFDE
+367 YIIDTVENEYTD

-399 DLLDQKMRTCKK
+399 DLLDEKMKTCKK

-417 PSIINVKEEI
+417 PSIINVKDEI
-427 EDFIAK
+427 DDFIAK
-433 GNINFPEECVLGNAI
+433 GRINFPEECVLGNAI
-448 CKIYNTPKPK
+448 CKVYNTPKPQPEN
-458 TGIVESL
+458 VEL
-465 PIDKLI
+465 P
-471 ISPANEPANEPDKD
+471 A
-485 AVAAVA
+485 
-491 ESIRQWGMLSPIT
+491 
-504 VSPKDGNYRV
+504 
-514 VAGAKR
+514 
-520 VRAAALAGMKEIMAY
+520 
-535 IQEDA
+535 
-540 AVSDQP
+540 
-546 DIDVV
+546 IDVA
-551 RIRKT
+551 RIRRT

-588 NKEDALA
+588 KKEDALA

-629 DLDTVARE
+629 DLDTVAKE

-663 GAIRDPKFGHQVFFG
+663 GAIRDPKFGHQIFFG

-688 DVESVLVPTNKEEV
+688 DVQSALAPITAAEAKEM
-702 LKKLKNLK
+702 LTHLK
-710 GYKILEGVRG
+710 GYKILQGVRG

-728 YADQIVRVSA
+728 YADQVARVSA

>member
-1 MIAKELLNP
+1 MHSVSSNRNSLITVHCSQKRQTIKRPNMINPKLLNP
-10 KSIVICGVSSD
+10 QSIVICGASSD
-21 VHKPGGKA
+21 IHKPGGKA
-29 LKNLLESPFKGQ
+29 LKNLLESAFQGQ

-79 TQTVDVL
+79 AQTVDVL
-86 AKEKGTKGF
+86 TQQKGTKGF

-110 AIEKHIVDTINS
+110 AIEKHIVDAINA

-136 NTNYAGCFDTP
+136 NTNYSGCFDTP
-147 IPTLDPKGVD
+147 IPKLDPKGVD

-199 HLDETFDPERSS
+199 HLDETFDPEKSS
-211 RVIMLYMEKIGDPQ
+211 RVIMLYMEKIGDPM

-249 VAGSRAASSHTG
+249 AAGSRAASSHTG
-261 ALATNDAAVDALFRK
+261 ALATNDAAVDALFQK

-281 CQNRQELT
+281 CHNRQELT
-289 TVCAVFMYPEL
+289 TVCGVFMHPEI
-300 KGNRCAVVTHAGGPA
+300 KGKRCAVITHAGGPA

-327 EVPSLKEHPKAP
+327 EVPPLKDHPASP
-339 ELLSKLFAG
+339 ALLAKLFGG

-367 YILDAVENDFDE
+367 YIIDTVENEYDE

-399 DLLDQKMRTCKK
+399 DLLDEKMKTCKK

-417 PSIINVKEEI
+417 PSIINVKDEI
-427 EDFIAK
+427 NDFIAK
-433 GNINFPEECVLGNAI
+433 GRINFPEECVLGNAI
-448 CKIYNTPKPK
+448 VKVYNTPKPQPEH
-458 TGIVESL
+458 VEL
-465 PIDKLI
+465 PQVD
-471 ISPANEPANEPDKD
+471 
-485 AVAAVA
+485 VA
-491 ESIRQWGMLSPIT
+491 
-504 VSPKDGNYRV
+504 
-514 VAGAKR
+514 
-520 VRAAALAGMKEIMAY
+520 
-535 IQEDA
+535 
-540 AVSDQP
+540 
-546 DIDVV
+546 
-551 RIRKT
+551 RIRAT
-556 VERCKDGYMEIAD
+556 VDRCKDGYMEIAD

-588 NKEDALA
+588 KKEDALA

-629 DLDTVARE
+629 DLDTVAKE

-663 GAIRDPKFGHQVFFG
+663 GAIRDPKFGHQIFFG

-688 DVESVLVPTNKEEV
+688 DVQSALAPITAAEAKEM
-702 LKKLKNLK
+702 LTKLR
-710 GYKILEGVRG
+710 GYKILQGVRG
-720 QEGVNLDL
+720 QEPVNLDL
-728 YADQIVRVSA
+728 YADQIARVSA

>member
-10 KSIVICGVSSD
+10 KSIVICGASSD
-21 VHKPGGKA
+21 VHKPGGKS

-52 QGVKCYAKVDDLPQV
+52 QGVKCYAKVEDLPQV

-79 TQTVDVL
+79 AQTVDVL
-86 AKEKGTKGF
+86 AKEKGCKGF
-95 IIISAGFSEE
+95 IIVSAGFSEE

-136 NTNYAGCFDTP
+136 NVNYAGCFDTP
-147 IPTLDPKGVD
+147 IPPLDPKGVD

-199 HLDETFDPERSS
+199 HLDETFDPEKSS

-249 VAGSRAASSHTG
+249 AAGSRAASSHTG

-289 TVCAVFMYPEL
+289 TVCAVFMHPEL
-300 KGNRCAVVTHAGGPA
+300 KGKRCAVVTHAGGPA

-399 DLLDQKMRTCKK
+399 DLLDQKMKTCKK

-417 PSIINVKEEI
+417 PSIINVKDEI
-427 EDFIAK
+427 NDFIAK
-433 GNINFPEECVLGNAI
+433 GRINFPEECVLGNAL
-448 CKIYNTPKPK
+448 CKVYHTPKPQPEN
-458 TGIVESL
+458 VEV
-465 PIDKLI
+465 P
-471 ISPANEPANEPDKD
+471 
-485 AVAAVA
+485 
-491 ESIRQWGMLSPIT
+491 Q
-504 VSPKDGNYRV
+504 
-514 VAGAKR
+514 
-520 VRAAALAGMKEIMAY
+520 
-535 IQEDA
+535 
-540 AVSDQP
+540 
-546 DIDVV
+546 IDVA

-588 NKEDALA
+588 KKEDALA

-629 DLDTVARE
+629 DLDTVAKE

-663 GAIRDPKFGHQVFFG
+663 GAIRDPKFGHQIFFG

-688 DVESVLVPTNKEEV
+688 DVQSALAPITAAEAKEM
-702 LKKLKNLK
+702 LKQLK
-710 GYKILEGVRG
+710 GYKIL
-720 QEGVNLDL
+720 
-728 YADQIVRVSA
+728 
-738 LVQAAPEIAEMD
+738 
-750 LNPLLG
+750 
-756 NPRYVTAVDA
+756 
-766 RIRLEK
+766 

>member
-10 KSIVICGVSSD
+10 RSIVICGASSD
-21 VHKPGGKA
+21 VHKPGGKS

-52 QGVKCYAKVDDLPQV
+52 QGVKCYSKVEDLPQV

-79 TQTVDVL
+79 AQTVDVL
-86 AKEKGTKGF
+86 AKEKGCKGF
-95 IIISAGFSEE
+95 IIVSAGFSEE
-105 NAEGA
+105 SHEGA
-110 AIEKHIVDTINS
+110 EIEKHIVDTINS

-136 NTNYAGCFDTP
+136 NVNYAGCFDTP
-147 IPTLDPKGVD
+147 IPPLDPKGVD

-199 HLDETFDPERSS
+199 HLDETFDPVKSS
-211 RVIMLYMEKIGDPQ
+211 HVIMLYMEKIGDPQ

-249 VAGSRAASSHTG
+249 AAGSRAASSHTG

-300 KGNRCAVVTHAGGPA
+300 KGKRCAVVTHAGGPA

-327 EVPSLKEHPKAP
+327 EVPSLKDHPASP
-339 ELLSKLFAG
+339 ALLEKLFGG

-367 YILDAVENDFDE
+367 YILDTVENEYTD

-417 PSIINVKEEI
+417 PSIINVKSEI

-433 GNINFPEECVLGNAI
+433 GNINFPEECVLGNALV
-448 CKIYNTPKPK
+448 KVYHTPKPQPEN
-458 TGIVESL
+458 VEL
-465 PIDKLI
+465 PK
-471 ISPANEPANEPDKD
+471 
-485 AVAAVA
+485 
-491 ESIRQWGMLSPIT
+491 
-504 VSPKDGNYRV
+504 
-514 VAGAKR
+514 
-520 VRAAALAGMKEIMAY
+520 
-535 IQEDA
+535 
-540 AVSDQP
+540 
-546 DIDVV
+546 IDVA
-551 RIRKT
+551 RIRAT
-556 VERCKDGYMEIAD
+556 VDRCKDGYMEISD

-588 NKEDALA
+588 KKEDALA

-629 DLDTVARE
+629 DLDTVAKE

-663 GAIRDPKFGHQVFFG
+663 GAIRDDKFGHQIFFG

-688 DVESVLVPTNKEEV
+688 DVQSALAPITAAEAKEM
-702 LKKLKNLK
+702 LKQLK

-728 YADQIVRVSA
+728 YADQVARVSA

-766 RIRLEK
+766 RIRLAK

>member
-1 MIAKELLNP
+1 MINPKLLNP
-10 KSIVICGVSSD
+10 QSIVICGASSD
-21 VHKPGGKA
+21 IHKPGGKS

-41 VYAVNPKETEV
+41 IYAVNPKETEV

-79 TQTVDVL
+79 AQTVDVL
-86 AKEKGTKGF
+86 AKEKGCRGF
-95 IIISAGFSEE
+95 IIVSAGFSEE

-136 NTNYAGCFDTP
+136 NTNYSGCFDTP
-147 IPTLDPKGVD
+147 IPKLDPKGVD

-199 HLDETFDPERSS
+199 HLDETFDPEKSS
-211 RVIMLYMEKIGDPQ
+211 HVIMLYMEKIGDPQ

-249 VAGSRAASSHTG
+249 AAGSRAASSHTG
-261 ALATNDAAVDALFRK
+261 ALATNDAAVDALFQK

-281 CQNRQELT
+281 CHNRQELT
-289 TVCAVFMYPEL
+289 TVCGVFMHPEI
-300 KGNRCAVVTHAGGPA
+300 KGKRCAVITHAGGPA

-327 EVPSLKEHPKAP
+327 DVPSLKEHPASP
-339 ELLSKLFAG
+339 ALLAKLFGG
-348 SSVGNPIDFLATGT
+348 SAVGNPIDFLATGT

-367 YILDAVENDFDE
+367 YIIDTVENEYDE

-399 DLLDQKMRTCKK
+399 DLLDEKMKTCKK

-417 PSIINVKEEI
+417 PSIINVKDEI
-427 EDFIAK
+427 ADFIAK
-433 GNINFPEECVLGNAI
+433 GRINFPEECVLGNAI
-448 CKIYNTPKPK
+448 CKVYNTPKPQPEN
-458 TGIVESL
+458 VEL
-465 PIDKLI
+465 PK
-471 ISPANEPANEPDKD
+471 
-485 AVAAVA
+485 
-491 ESIRQWGMLSPIT
+491 
-504 VSPKDGNYRV
+504 
-514 VAGAKR
+514 
-520 VRAAALAGMKEIMAY
+520 
-535 IQEDA
+535 
-540 AVSDQP
+540 
-546 DIDVV
+546 IDVA
-551 RIRKT
+551 RIRAT
-556 VERCKDGYMEIAD
+556 VDRCKDGYMEIAD

-588 NKEDALA
+588 KKEDALA

-629 DLDTVARE
+629 DLDTVAKE

-663 GAIRDPKFGHQVFFG
+663 GAIRDPKFGHQIFFG

-688 DVESVLVPTNKEEV
+688 DVQSALAPITAAEAKEM
-702 LKKLKNLK
+702 LTKLR
-710 GYKILEGVRG
+710 GYKILQGVRG
-720 QEGVNLDL
+720 QEPVNLDL
-728 YADQIVRVSA
+728 YADQVARVSA

>member
-10 KSIVICGVSSD
+10 RSIVVCGASGD
-21 VHKPGGKA
+21 IHKPGGKA
-29 LKNLLESPFKGQ
+29 LKNLLDSNFKGQ

-52 QGVKCYAKVDDLPQV
+52 QGIKCYAKVEDLPQV

-79 TQTVDVL
+79 TATVDCL
-86 AKEKGTKGF
+86 TQQKGTKGF
-95 IIISAGFSEE
+95 IIVSAGFSEE

-110 AIEKHIVDTINS
+110 AIEKHIVDSINA

-136 NTNYAGCFDTP
+136 NTNYSGCFDTP
-147 IPTLDPKGVD
+147 IPTLDPHGVD

-167 FIKEYGMSNGLKF
+167 FIKEYGITNGLTF

-199 HLDETFDPERSS
+199 HLDDTFDPATSS
-211 RVIMLYMEKIGDPQ
+211 RVIMLYMEKIGDPV

-249 VAGSRAASSHTG
+249 AAGSRAASSHTG

-289 TVCAVFMYPEL
+289 TVCAVFMHPEL
-300 KGNRCAVVTHAGGPA
+300 KGKRCAVITHAGGPA

-327 EVPSLKEHPKAP
+327 EVPGLKDHPASP
-339 ELLSKLFAG
+339 ALLEKLFAG

-367 YILDAVENDFDE
+367 YIIDAVENDYTD

-387 GSPGLFSNKEVY
+387 GSPGLFSNREVY
-399 DLLDQKMRTCKK
+399 KLLDEKMKTCKK

-417 PSIINVKEEI
+417 PSIINVKDEI
-427 EDFIAK
+427 QEFIDR
-433 GNINFPEECVLGNAI
+433 GRINFPEECVLGNAL
-448 CKIYNTPKPK
+448 CKVYHTPKPQPEN
-458 TGIVESL
+458 VEQ
-465 PIDKLI
+465 
-471 ISPANEPANEPDKD
+471 PAVD
-485 AVAAVA
+485 VA
-491 ESIRQWGMLSPIT
+491 
-504 VSPKDGNYRV
+504 
-514 VAGAKR
+514 
-520 VRAAALAGMKEIMAY
+520 
-535 IQEDA
+535 
-540 AVSDQP
+540 
-546 DIDVV
+546 
-551 RIRKT
+551 RIRAT

-588 NKEDALA
+588 KVEDAIA
-595 FAKEVGCSKDVPL
+595 FAEEVGCSKDVPL

-629 DLDTVARE
+629 DLATVEKE
-637 FDRLIVIPETY
+637 FNRLIVIPETY

-663 GAIRDPKFGHQVFFG
+663 GAIRDAKFGHQIFFG

-688 DVESVLVPTNKEEV
+688 DVQSALAPISAAEAKEM
-702 LKKLKNLK
+702 LTHLR
-710 GYKILEGVRG
+710 GYKILQGVRG
-720 QEGVNLDL
+720 QEAVNLDL
-728 YADQIVRVSA
+728 YADQIARVSA

>member
-10 KSIVICGVSSD
+10 KSIVICGASSD
-21 VHKPGGKA
+21 VHKPGGKS

-41 VYAVNPKETEV
+41 IYAVNPKETEV
-52 QGVKCYAKVDDLPQV
+52 QGVKCYAKADDLPQV

-79 TQTVDVL
+79 AQTVDVL
-86 AKEKGTKGF
+86 ALQKGCKGF

-105 NAEGA
+105 SHEGA
-110 AIEKHIVDTINS
+110 EIEKHIVDTINS

-136 NTNYAGCFDTP
+136 NVNYAGCFDTP
-147 IPTLDPKGVD
+147 IPTLDPHGVD

-167 FIKEYGMSNGLKF
+167 FIKEYGISNGLKF

-199 HLDETFDPERSS
+199 HLDETFDPEKSS

-249 VAGSRAASSHTG
+249 AAGSRAASSHTG

-281 CQNRQELT
+281 CHNRQELT
-289 TVCAVFMYPEL
+289 TVCGVFMYPEI
-300 KGNRCAVVTHAGGPA
+300 KGKRCAVITHAGGPA
-315 VMLTDVLSNGGM
+315 VMLTDVLSNGGL
-327 EVPSLKEHPKAP
+327 EVPPLKDHPASP
-339 ELLSKLFAG
+339 ALLAKLFGG

-367 YILDAVENDFDE
+367 YIIDTVENEYTD

-399 DLLDQKMRTCKK
+399 DLLDEKMKTCKK

-417 PSIINVKEEI
+417 PSIINVKDEI

-433 GNINFPEECVLGNAI
+433 GRINFPEECVLGNAI
-448 CKIYNTPKPK
+448 CKIYNTPKPQPEH
-458 TGIVESL
+458 VEL
-465 PIDKLI
+465 PK
-471 ISPANEPANEPDKD
+471 
-485 AVAAVA
+485 
-491 ESIRQWGMLSPIT
+491 
-504 VSPKDGNYRV
+504 
-514 VAGAKR
+514 
-520 VRAAALAGMKEIMAY
+520 
-535 IQEDA
+535 
-540 AVSDQP
+540 
-546 DIDVV
+546 IDVA

-556 VERCKDGYMEIAD
+556 IDRCKSGYLEIAD

-588 NKEDALA
+588 KKEDALA

-629 DLDTVARE
+629 DLDTVAKE

-663 GAIRDPKFGHQVFFG
+663 GAIKDPKFGHQIFFG

-688 DVESVLVPTNKEEV
+688 DVQSALAPITADEAKEM
-702 LKKLKNLK
+702 LKQLK
-710 GYKILEGVRG
+710 GYKILQGVRG

-728 YADQIVRVSA
+728 YADQVARVSA

-766 RIRLEK
+766 RIRIEK

>member
-10 KSIVICGVSSD
+10 KSIVICGASSD

-52 QGVKCYAKVDDLPQV
+52 QGVKCYAKVDDLQQV

-79 TQTVDVL
+79 AQTVDVL

-136 NTNYAGCFDTP
+136 NTNYAGCFDAP
-147 IPTLDPKGVD
+147 IPPLDPKGVD

-249 VAGSRAASSHTG
+249 AAGSRAASSHTG

-433 GNINFPEECVLGNAI
+433 GNINFPEECVLGNAL
-448 CKIYNTPKPK
+448 CKVYHTPKPQPEN
-458 TGIVESL
+458 VEV
-465 PIDKLI
+465 P
-471 ISPANEPANEPDKD
+471 
-485 AVAAVA
+485 
-491 ESIRQWGMLSPIT
+491 Q
-504 VSPKDGNYRV
+504 
-514 VAGAKR
+514 
-520 VRAAALAGMKEIMAY
+520 
-535 IQEDA
+535 
-540 AVSDQP
+540 
-546 DIDVV
+546 IDVA

-588 NKEDALA
+588 KKEDALA

-629 DLDTVARE
+629 DLDTVAKE

-663 GAIRDPKFGHQVFFG
+663 GAIRDPKFGHQIFFG

-688 DVESVLVPTNKEEV
+688 DVQSALAPITAAEAKEM
-702 LKKLKNLK
+702 LKQLK
-710 GYKILEGVRG
+710 GYKILQGVRG

-728 YADQIVRVSA
+728 YAEQVARVSA